1 MGAGK
6 HRQIESLACWFQVSL
21 GRAVALSLLLRH
33 LVEADALLCGS
44 VEIGVVRPTQL
55 DAGGHKGARQRV
67 HAAQVGD
74 VEGTTHPV
82 IGRGAPFLVF
92 RFFEVRQDIG
102 VAPSRVAQGAPVV
115 VVVAVASRIDH
126 GIDGARSSQHLSP
139 GYIDG
144 ALLQV
149 FLLFGRVAPVV
160 LASVEF
166 TEGSRDVNFPCRVR
180 SPTFKQ

>member
-1 MGAGK
+1 M
-6 HRQIESLACWFQVSL
+6 
-21 GRAVALSLLLRH
+21 
-33 LVEADALLCGS
+33 
-44 VEIGVVRPTQL
+44 
-55 DAGGHKGARQRV
+55 
-67 HAAQVGD
+67 
-74 VEGTTHPV
+74 

-126 GIDGARSSQHLSP
+126 GIDGARPSQHLSP

-160 LASVEF
+160 LALVEF
-166 TEGSRDVNFPCRVR
+166 AEGGRYVNFPCRVR